1 MAGMKSAW
9 KNHPWKRIF
18 VGRDEIRGEES
29 SIGRDFLLTG
39 MKSAGKSHPWKRI
52 FIRRDEIRGEE
63 SSLEE
68 IFYWQTICATIGT
81 TEGVTMAGISARL
94 FGATAGLSCLLISSL
109 GAVMDVAMSV
119 SSAMDEVVRQN
130 AAITRR
136 ELFHA
141 GNRRKLR
148 RCPVRADHGT
158 DRKSSSACSAEKQT
172 RSMNQNPSCRL
183 LYTDASNTG
192 EFLQSEIPGVLL
204 ARQHGKENH
213 WEDATL

>member
-1 MAGMKSAW
+1 MKLAG
-9 KNHPWKRIF
+9 KNHPWKRF
-18 VGRDEIRGEES
+18 
-29 SIGRDFLLTG
+29 F
-39 MKSAGKSHPWKRI
+39 AG
-52 FIRRDEIRGEE
+52 RDEIRGEE

-94 FGATAGLSCLLISSL
+94 FGATAGLSGLLISSL

-158 DRKSSSACSAEKQT
+158 DRKSSSARSIEKQT

-183 LYTDASNTG
+183 LYTDAS
-192 EFLQSEIPGVLL
+192 IPESFYRVKFPECCWRGSME
-204 ARQHGKENH
+204 RKTIGKM
-213 WEDATL
+213 

>member
-1 MAGMKSAW
+1 
-9 KNHPWKRIF
+9 
-18 VGRDEIRGEES
+18 
-29 SIGRDFLLTG
+29 
-39 MKSAGKSHPWKRI
+39 
-52 FIRRDEIRGEE
+52 
-63 SSLEE
+63 
-68 IFYWQTICATIGT
+68 
-81 TEGVTMAGISARL
+81 MAGISARL
-94 FGATAGLSCLLISSL
+94 FGAAAGLSGRNVSNIESLLDLWYTCDIQDGELLFSGLLISSL

-148 RCPVRADHGT
+148 SRPVRADHGT

-213 WEDATL
+213 WEDVTS

>member
-1 MAGMKSAW
+1 MKSAW

-18 VGRDEIRGEES
+18 
-29 SIGRDFLLTG
+29 
-39 MKSAGKSHPWKRI
+39 
-52 FIRRDEIRGEE
+52 IRRDEISGEE
-63 SSLEE
+63 SSLKED
-68 IFYWQTICATIGT
+68 FYWQTICATIGT
-81 TEGVTMAGISARL
+81 TAGVTMAGISARL
-94 FGATAGLSCLLISSL
+94 FGATAGLSGLLISSL

-148 RCPVRADHGT
+148 RCSVRADHGT
-158 DRKSSSACSAEKQT
+158 DRKPSSACSAEKHT
-172 RSMNQNPSCRL
+172 RSMNQNPLCRL

-213 WEDATL
+213 WEDVTS